1 MPIAKPATQIS
12 AAFNSAVVSPNVI
25 RQALAIISLLSML
38 MLPSLLWA
46 KPVSLR
52 GGVVQSFPGIFVN
65 EGYIQPEAA
74 YGHAEI
80 INCIESALN
89 VDIEWQSLPTD
100 RLLKL
105 TRENELD
112 LIYPM
117 GFTAERDSFLQPS
130 IWLTKDDDYFV
141 FKTGVVTAEELQ
153 QGQAK
158 NRTIGVKRGSPQLH
172 FMQSNQYQNIHQV
185 YDYQQLLPLLKM
197 DRVELLAVPQPLAEE
212 LQSAKQAV
220 ATEHNLQLYNYYT
233 RDAGFY
239 LSPEFAD
246 ANLQRFN
253 SAVIECRQHSKS
265 ANASKQKS

>member
-1 MPIAKPATQIS
+1 
-12 AAFNSAVVSPNVI
+12 
-25 RQALAIISLLSML
+25 ML
-38 MLPSLLWA
+38 TLPSLLWA
-46 KPVSLR
+46 KPQPLLR
-52 GGVVQSFPGIFVN
+52 GGVVQSFPGIAVTKGN
-65 EGYIQPEAA
+65 IEPEAA

-80 INCIESALN
+80 INCLESALN

-117 GFTAERDSFLQPS
+117 GFSAERDSFLQAS

-141 FKTGVVTAEELQ
+141 FKSGVVTAEELQ

-158 NRTIGVKRGSPQLH
+158 NRSIGVKRGSPQLH
-172 FMQSNQYQNIHQV
+172 FMQSNQYQHIHQV

-197 DRVELLAVPQPLAEE
+197 DRVELLAVPQPLAEQ
-212 LQSAKQAV
+212 LQSAMQAD

-239 LSPEFAD
+239 LSPEFAN

-253 SAVIECRQHSKS
+253 TAVIECRQFVI
-265 ANASKQKS
+265 NAKP

>member
-1 MPIAKPATQIS
+1 
-12 AAFNSAVVSPNVI
+12 
-25 RQALAIISLLSML
+25 
-38 MLPSLLWA
+38 MLPALLWA
-46 KPVSLR
+46 KPLTLR
-52 GGVVQSFPGIFVN
+52 GGVVQSFPGITVV
-65 EGYIQPEAA
+65 EGNIQPEAA

-89 VDIEWQSLPTD
+89 VDIEWQNLPTD

-117 GFTAERDSFLQPS
+117 GFTAERDSYLKS
-130 IWLTKDDDYFV
+130 SVWLTKDDDYFV
-141 FKTGVVTAEELQ
+141 YKTGVVAEEVLQ

-158 NRTIGVKRGSPQLH
+158 NQTIGVKRGSPQLNYL
-172 FMQSNQYQNIHQV
+172 QSNNYLYIHQV

-197 DRVELLAVPQPLAEE
+197 NRVEMLAVPQPLAEE
-212 LQSAKQAV
+212 LQSEMQAD

-246 ANLQRFN
+246 ANLPRVN
-253 SAVIECRQHSKS
+253 KAVIECRQYAKQ
-265 ANASKQKS
+265 ATAIKQKS